1 VAPSARGGL
10 HPLIVPLSR
19 APDGQARPSRCI
31 AALTAAS
38 HALGPSLQLT
48 ALLRWPTT
56 PDAFFPLQLVR
67 PAGTA
72 LSLRARSAS
81 EFLHR
86 ALAEEDAAGGA
97 RPVAEALRGEALPFA
112 YTPGAAA
119 ARPATSVPARHSA
132 LDVYLARA
140 AGKFDDVARR
150 LVAGHLTAGD
160 PASAL
165 VTVDWYSGG
174 DHFKG
179 WAAPQ
184 AFAAHF
190 LAQLG
195 RNDEARDA
203 ARTALA
209 RGPFWSLGA
218 PLAPTAA
225 LAGFAGRSAA
235 DIRAAV
241 ADGGIAL
248 DPALKQAKTAAQRA
262 LDAAELALDRVSAG
276 EASWDDVAAELAEA
290 YAAAGL
296 SEVSRLVGAR
306 PQQ

>member
-1 VAPSARGGL
+1 MPCPHAGVACADGARF
-10 HPLIVPLSR
+10 
-19 APDGQARPSRCI
+19 A
-31 AALTAAS
+31 
-38 HALGPSLQLT
+38 QLT

-67 PAGTA
+67 PVGGA
-72 LSLRARSAS
+72 LSLRARSAA
-81 EFLHR
+81 EYMHR
-86 ALAEEDAAGGA
+86 ALAEEDAGAGAGGA

-119 ARPATSVPARHSA
+119 SRPAGAAPARHSA

-150 LVAGHLTAGD
+150 LVAGHLAAGD
-160 PASAL
+160 TASAL

-179 WAAPQ
+179 WSAPA

-195 RNDEARDA
+195 RGDEARDA

-209 RGPFWSLGA
+209 RGPFWSLGE

-235 DIRAAV
+235 DIKSAV
-241 ADGGIAL
+241 AG
-248 DPALKQAKTAAQRA
+248 TRNR
-262 LDAAELALDRVSAG
+262 DAAACCMA
-276 EASWDDVAAELAEA
+276 
-290 YAAAGL
+290 
-296 SEVSRLVGAR
+296 
-306 PQQ
+306 